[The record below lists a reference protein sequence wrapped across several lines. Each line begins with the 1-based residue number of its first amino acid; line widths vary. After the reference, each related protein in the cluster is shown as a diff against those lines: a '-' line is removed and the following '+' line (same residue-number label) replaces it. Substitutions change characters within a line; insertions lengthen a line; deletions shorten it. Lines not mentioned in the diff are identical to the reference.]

1 MNDFRL
7 GLRDAFRRAEF
18 AQMRDADFQ
27 HNRDVRRHQRRQIGD
42 FPNMVGTHFRYQKTS
57 FGIYFERGQRQADFV
72 IERSDRCNRRS
83 HMRQQRLHKIL
94 GGGLADGTG
103 DADHRKRSSQ
113 RATALD
119 IVFGQQPQGQHRIL
133 HHNLRHI
140 GVGDLMVD
148 YRSNGTLSA
157 HVRHVIVTVH
167 TLSGNRYENRAF
179 NNLP

>member
-42 FPNMVGTHFRYQKTS
+42 FPNMVGAHFRYQKTS
-57 FGIYFERGQRQADFV
+57 FGIYFERGQRQANFV
-72 IERSDRCNRRS
+72 IERSDRRNRRS
-83 HMRQQRLHKIL
+83 HARQQRLHKIL

-119 IVFGQQPQGQHRIL
+119 IMLGQRPQGQHRIL
-133 HHNLRHI
+133 HHNLRHT

-148 YRSNGTLSA
+148 YCGNGTLSA

-167 TLSGNRYENRAF
+167 TLSGNRYENRTF
-179 NNLP
+179 NDLP